1 MRKVNKELSN
11 SYPHYC
17 LSFGATTLFIRLF
30 CMLIISQDYASKQL
44 KASINVLH
52 CY

>member
-17 LSFGATTLFIRLF
+17 LSFGAATPGTVKLANSAQGQVVNVERQ
-30 CMLIISQDYASKQL
+30 STHEGSTDY
-44 KASINVLH
+44 
-52 CY
+52 